1 MSALNENLL
10 HYFLIGHRGRHRGR
24 PKLGPPTQSKQRE
37 LGLKARTT
45 YFVPTSAGILAIL
58 AEKNLVFSARMAA

>member
-1 MSALNENLL
+1 MSALNESLL
-10 HYFLIGHRGRHRGR
+10 HYFLIGHRGR